1 MQWRI
6 GEYSKYES
14 FIRDAERRYDIP
26 LNLLA
31 VTLFQASQY
40 DPAHIN
46 GTGRNPLGVIGIANL
61 MPSDCR
67 ILWGGNDRR
76 TDPLA
81 SIAGAARLLAAQH
94 SRFKDWRLALLAYH
108 SNAQIV
114 ADHVRE
120 HANLSIRAKEYTEQ
134 ASAHCRL

>member
-1 MQWRI
+1 MQWRS
-6 GEYSKYES
+6 GDYKKYES
-14 FIRDAERRYDIP
+14 FIRDAERRYAIP

-31 VTLFQASQY
+31 VTLYQASKY
-40 DPAHIN
+40 DPAHIA

-94 SRFKDWRLALLAYH
+94 SRFKDWRLAVLAYH
-108 SNAQIV
+108 SDAQIV

-120 HANLSIRAKEYTEQ
+120 HKPLPIRAKEYAEQ
-134 ASAHCRL
+134 VSANVRL